1 MGIGRHAMD
10 VGQSSDGVPFLKGG
24 AGDMR
29 IVVLAGIDA
38 LFRPLDGGQRAIR
51 RASAIARLLP
61 SCRWT
66 IVGYGEPR
74 EGADLDEIAAASAV
88 AIREIVGQ
96 PDVVIGIS
104 FGGFVAQR
112 IAANE
117 PDLVSKL
124 VLLSSGHCFSAAGRE
139 RIVRQKQQ
147 LAAGDMEGLVR
158 ENALLFRRLCFN
170 LLAGFALWLRGRR
183 QMEGLRAPAVLLAGY
198 RSIFSDHI
206 SGNGV
211 LVGRIRSPTL
221 VIGGSADQF
230 FGAGVFRET
239 AEMIEGARLVLFPG
253 ETHMLPIEC
262 PRAVAEQIR
271 NFCA

>member
-170 LLAGFALWLRGRR
+170 LLAGFALGFAGAGRWRDCVRPLCFLPAIVPFFRTISRGTACWSAGSVRR
-183 QMEGLRAPAVLLAGY
+183 RWSLAD
-198 RSIFSDHI
+198 RRI
-206 SGNGV
+206 SF
-211 LVGRIRSPTL
+211 LVRE
-221 VIGGSADQF
+221 F
-230 FGAGVFRET
+230 FGK
-239 AEMIEGARLVLFPG
+239 P
-253 ETHMLPIEC
+253 
-262 PRAVAEQIR
+262 PR
-271 NFCA
+271 